1 MASKRRR
8 KQQQKEG
15 RELEHRMD
23 QRREVFNDI
32 ALKLA
37 ATLVVLLVAAGA
49 IWYLVYYEPGPDIA
63 EPWRLQDSDNPENY
77 HESADYYESGR
88 PTLLEFLQ
96 TDCPHCNN
104 QVPTMNDIHGDYL
117 GRIDLLAI
125 GGFRLGNSVDSL
137 ADLRDFKSEHQ
148 VYWPHL
154 YDSTGELMSDYGF
167 SSYPSFALVVDGQ
180 VVWSGSGEISYDSL
194 AGVLDQYVEPEK

>member
-8 KQQQKEG
+8 KQRQKEG
-15 RELEHRMD
+15 RKLEQRMD
-23 QRREVFNDI
+23 QRREAFNDM

-49 IWYLVYYEPGPDIA
+49 IWYIFYYEAVPDRA
-63 EPWRLQDSDNPENY
+63 PAWKLQDSDNPENY
-77 HESADYYESGR
+77 HDSADYYESGQ
-88 PTLLEFLQ
+88 PTLLEFFQ
-96 TDCPHCNN
+96 TDCPHCKN
-104 QVPTMNDIHGDYL
+104 QVPTMKDIHNDYI
-117 GRIDLLAI
+117 GRMDLLSI

-148 VYWPHL
+148 AYWPHL

-167 SSYPSFALVVDGQ
+167 GSYPSFALVVDGRI
-180 VVWSGSGEISYDSL
+180 VWNHSGELSYDEL
-194 AGVLDQYVEPEK
+194 ATVLDQYVEPEE

>member
-15 RELEHRMD
+15 RKLEHRMD
-23 QRREVFNDI
+23 KRREAFNDI

-37 ATLVVLLVAAGA
+37 ATLVVVLVAAGA

-63 EPWRLQDSDNPENY
+63 EPWRLQDSDNPDHY
-77 HESADYYESGR
+77 HDSADYYESGR
-88 PTLLEFLQ
+88 PTLLEFFQ
-96 TDCPHCNN
+96 TSCPHCNN
-104 QVPTMNDIHGDYL
+104 QVPTMKDIHNDYL

-125 GGFRLGNSVDSL
+125 GGFPLGGRVDSL
-137 ADLRDFKSEHQ
+137 ADLHDFKSEHQ
-148 VYWPHL
+148 TYWPHL

-167 SSYPSFALVVDGQ
+167 SSYPSFALVVDGL
-180 VVWSGSGEISYDSL
+180 VVWSGSGEISYDIL
-194 AGVLDQYVEPEK
+194 AGVLDQYVEPEE